1 MSTTRSQASLQQAE
15 LQVAIGPGLLA
26 ATRLVPARPRGLV
39 LLAEAG
45 GGRDGP
51 ETTLLARALAAEGL
65 AVVVVDLLGPDE
77 GPERADVALLA
88 SRLGQVT
95 AWADRQELTAGLP
108 LAYVA
113 RGHAA
118 AAAFVAAAFLGE
130 RVRAVVTRDG
140 RPDLAGPFLAHVR
153 AATLLI
159 IDGHTDGN
167 TDAHAESTSAQLQR
181 QARVLL
187 ARAEVVA
194 LPVDAADAAFR
205 RTATSWLAAQLAPR
219 QA

>member
-1 MSTTRSQASLQQAE
+1 MSTTLQASLQQAE

-51 ETTLLARALAAEGL
+51 DTTLLARALAAADL

-95 AWADRQELTAGLP
+95 AWADRQEVTAGLP

-159 IDGHTDGN
+159 FGGPADG
-167 TDAHAESTSAQLQR
+167 HAESTSAQLQR

-187 ARAEVVA
+187 ARAEVLA
-194 LPVDAADAAFR
+194 LPVDAADTAFL
-205 RTATSWLAAQLAPR
+205 RTATSWLSAQLAPR